1 MGKIAAN
8 FKIWDAILKICVLL
22 PRSPEGNPHA
32 MDSTEQKN
40 YYLQR
45 EVRDTPRLPARFLLD
60 RGTPT
65 LLFI

>member
-1 MGKIAAN
+1 
-8 FKIWDAILKICVLL
+8 
-22 PRSPEGNPHA
+22 

-60 RGTPT
+60 RGTLT